1 MHTHTHVHMHM
12 HMHMHTRT
20 SQVRY
25 ERDGASRE
33 LRYCDYFGE
42 VSMLTQ
48 TSHLATATA
57 TSEFVQCEPVFLED
71 YACEVWLRMAMV
83 WAEEWAMGMRH
94 YGPGRLV

>member
-1 MHTHTHVHMHM
+1 MHTCTRGMAHAHARAHAHAHMHTHTHVHMHM

-57 TSEFVQCEPVFLED
+57 TSRVEMVEVTEPEPEL
-71 YACEVWLRMAMV
+71 
-83 WAEEWAMGMRH
+83 
-94 YGPGRLV
+94 